1 MTDRPLPFDPDY
13 RTRTGDPETSLEA
26 AESVKEITLKQNA
39 VLWLLRTMGPM
50 TDTLLN
56 ARYNETSSGAQ
67 VFPHLPRQSDSGLRA
82 RRSEL
87 VTRNLVRDTGRK
99 KKLPSGRR
107 AIVWEA
113 K

>member
-1 MTDRPLPFDPDY
+1 MTDRPLPFDPEY

-26 AESVKEITLKQNA
+26 AESVTEITTKQNA
-39 VLWLLRTMGPM
+39 VLWVLTVLGPM
-50 TDTLLN
+50 TDTTLN
-56 ARYNETSSGAQ
+56 RHYNDHNE
-67 VFPHLPRQSDSGLRA
+67 FPFVPEQSDSGLRA

-99 KKLPSGRR
+99 EKLPSGRR